1 MILFPQII
9 IKIIRVFNGEYL
21 MGFIP
26 FEVISREKK
35 LKLKICGPLRHC
47 EKIEFQVIQMIVSK
61 ELLLYSES
69 RKQ

>member
-1 MILFPQII
+1 MEQRSNCKQEPLV
-9 IKIIRVFNGEYL
+9 KIIRVFNGEYL

-47 EKIEFQVIQMIVSK
+47 EKIEFQGIPVRAKM
-61 ELLLYSES
+61 
-69 RKQ
+69 